1 MIRPAKRT
9 TLYKD
14 VINQIVEMIKNGNWS
29 QGERIPGEIE
39 LARQFQV
46 SRNCVREALKALA
59 HAEILEARPGLGT
72 FLGEE
77 ANRKVHAMELGRAE
91 RDENYF
97 LELLQARLMIEPHLA
112 EMAAE
117 RATESDIAELE
128 QVVNRSVEAIR
139 SNTYSVQVGFE
150 FHMVIMRIAKNR
162 VLERFYDSI
171 ADEMKLQRGA
181 LIFSHM
187 GQADLFRELR
197 EHEAVFEC
205 IRKRDGKGARRLMEK
220 HLKKAI
226 SLMNKP
232 ANAAMA

>member
-1 MIRPAKRT
+1 MIRPATRT

-14 VINQIVEMIKNGNWS
+14 VINQIVEMIRNENWS

-59 HAEILEARPGLGT
+59 HAEILDSRPGLGT
-72 FLGEE
+72 FLG
-77 ANRKVHAMELGRAE
+77 ADALRKVHAMELGRAE
-91 RDENYF
+91 RDESYF
-97 LELLQARLMIEPHLA
+97 LELMQARLMVEPQLA

-117 RATESDIAELE
+117 KATEEEISELE
-128 QVVNRSVEAIR
+128 RVVKKTAEAIR

-162 VLERFYDSI
+162 ILERFYDSI

-181 LIFSHM
+181 LIFSHV
-187 GQADLFRELR
+187 GQEDLLRELR
-197 EHEAVFEC
+197 EHEAIYEC
-205 IRKRDGKGARRLMEK
+205 IKNRDGKGARRLLER
-220 HLKKAI
+220 HLRKAI
-226 SLMNKP
+226 SIMNKS
-232 ANAAMA
+232 AIVGKS